1 MKITAHSGC
10 DETPLNSLEYV
21 KHAVRLPVD
30 TLEIDIR
37 RSKSGKLILTHDEA
51 ADGVSLA
58 EAFSVIAPGTLC
70 VNCDVK
76 EYGLEEAVLE
86 TAAEAGISSDRI
98 LFSGSVTPH
107 KAGEWP
113 SQIRPEQIYLNIEAL
128 VPEVY
133 NLNGQEKLDA
143 SLRAVKL
150 CAETGCK
157 VINVQFRICTPE
169 FMACCAE
176 NGIGVSAWT
185 PTAAAE
191 LWYIASMN
199 PLNIT
204 SRNPM
209 LAKYIASTFEK

>member
-10 DETPLNSLEYV
+10 DETPQNSLEFV

-37 RSKSGKLILTHDEA
+37 RSRTGKLILTHDEA
-51 ADGVSLA
+51 DDGVSLA
-58 EAFSVIAPGTLC
+58 DAFAIIAPSTLC

-76 EYGLEEAVLE
+76 EFNLEEPVLA
-86 TAAEAGISSDRI
+86 TAEAAGISSDRI
-98 LFSGSVTPH
+98 LFSGAVTPH

-113 SQIRPEQIYLNIEAL
+113 SPVRPEQIYLNIEAL
-128 VPEVY
+128 VHDVY
-133 NLNGQEKLDA
+133 DLKGQERLDA

-150 CAETGCK
+150 CAETGCSI
-157 VINVQFRICTPE
+157 INVHFSICTPE

-185 PTAAAE
+185 PTSAEE
-191 LWYIASMN
+191 LWHVAAFK

-209 LAKYIASTFEK
+209 LAKFIASTFEN